1 MMASISYNPNQ
12 FKNRFDLFID
22 LKQEKTL
29 DLYSYRQKDYK
40 KGQVGNFLILRVCL
54 DRIYFA

>member
-40 KGQVGNFLILRVCL
+40 KVR
-54 DRIYFA
+54 